1 MNANVR
7 LESPTRA
14 ADIAEDEFVRLYPL
28 VPYQVQLLIDAV
40 SARRA
45 QGGGSPMLGGSNRT
59 IIKLAQQLVIDPS
72 HGLGDDDVG
81 ALITLDRAAQLLEEA
96 HPHLVAPRDRAGRRQ
111 VRRHCDRD
119 AA

>member
-1 MNANVR
+1 HEVARRRVLDKPDAGQTAVRDQFASRRGQLNTYVR

-14 ADIAEDEFVRLYPL
+14 ADLAEDEFVRLYPL

-59 IIKLAQQLVIDPS
+59 IIKLAQQPVIDPN
-72 HGLGDDDVG
+72 HGLGDAAVG
-81 ALITLDRAAQLLEEA
+81 AHRSFDR
-96 HPHLVAPRDRAGRRQ
+96 
-111 VRRHCDRD
+111 
-119 AA
+119 